1 MGFSMYKRIFKVD
14 LVQYSIIGISIDGNH
29 VVICIVKWFS
39 IKVANYDYTIKKS
52 KCFLCR

>member
-1 MGFSMYKRIFKVD
+1 MYKRIFKVD